1 VHHARDGVRPRRG
14 AGHGRIARRS
24 VGLKGSVVLVT
35 GGTRGVGKGIADA
48 FRDAGADVVV
58 CSRTATGDAVA
69 CDVRDAA
76 AVADLVRGVVDRHGR
91 LDVVVNNAGGSPFA
105 DAATMSPRLAE
116 RVVALNLL
124 APFYVAQ
131 AANAAMQEQ
140 PEGGAIVNIGSVAA
154 RRPAPGTSAYNAA
167 KAGLAVLTRSLALE
181 WAPKVRVNQVTPGLV
196 QTEADTYAEGVE
208 STIPMGRL
216 ATPADVA
223 AACLMLCS
231 PEARFITGA
240 DLYVDGGGEVPAF
253 LTVGEPDG

>member
-1 VHHARDGVRPRRG
+1 MASVHRAKK
-14 AGHGRIARRS
+14 HGIE
-24 VGLKGSVVLVT
+24 GY
-35 GGTRGVGKGIADA
+35 
-48 FRDAGADVVV
+48 
-58 CSRTATGDAVA
+58 
-69 CDVRDAA
+69 
-76 AVADLVRGVVDRHGR
+76 
-91 LDVVVNNAGGSPFA
+91 
-105 DAATMSPRLAE
+105 E

-131 AANAAMQEQ
+131 AANTVMQQ
-140 PEGGAIVNIGSVAA
+140 QDSGGAIVNIGSVAA

-196 QTEADTYAEGVE
+196 QTEADTYADGVE
-208 STIPMGRL
+208 RTIPMGRL
-216 ATPADVA
+216 ATPSDIA

-253 LTVGEPDG
+253 LTQDIKGASDG

>member
-1 VHHARDGVRPRRG
+1 
-14 AGHGRIARRS
+14 
-24 VGLKGSVVLVT
+24 
-35 GGTRGVGKGIADA
+35 
-48 FRDAGADVVV
+48 
-58 CSRTATGDAVA
+58 
-69 CDVRDAA
+69 VRDPA
-76 AVADLVRGVVDRHGR
+76 AVVALVSGVVERHGR

-116 RVVALNLL
+116 RVIALNLL

-131 AANAAMQEQ
+131 AANAVMQQQES
-140 PEGGAIVNIGSVAA
+140 GGSIVNIGSVAA

-208 STIPMGRL
+208 RSIPMGRL
-216 ATPADVA
+216 ATPADIA

-240 DLYVDGGGEVPAF
+240 DLYVDGGGEVPSF
-253 LTVGEPDG
+253 LTVGDSGG

>member
-1 VHHARDGVRPRRG
+1 V
-14 AGHGRIARRS
+14 
-24 VGLKGSVVLVT
+24 
-35 GGTRGVGKGIADA
+35 
-48 FRDAGADVVV
+48 
-58 CSRTATGDAVA
+58 
-69 CDVRDAA
+69 CDVRDPA
-76 AVADLVRGVVDRHGR
+76 AVAELVDGIVSSYGR
-91 LDVVVNNAGGSPFA
+91 LDVVVNNAGGSPYA

-131 AANAAMQEQ
+131 AANRVMQEQ

-181 WAPKVRVNQVTPGLV
+181 WAPKVRVNSVTPGLV
-196 QTEADTYAEGVE
+196 QTEADTYAAGLERTV
-208 STIPMGRL
+208 PMGRL
-216 ATPADVA
+216 ATPGDVA

-231 PEARFITGA
+231 PDARFITGA

-253 LTVGEPDG
+253 LAAGGGDG

>member
-1 VHHARDGVRPRRG
+1 M
-14 AGHGRIARRS
+14 
-24 VGLKGSVVLVT
+24 
-35 GGTRGVGKGIADA
+35 
-48 FRDAGADVVV
+48 V
-58 CSRTATGDAVA
+58 CSRKATGDALV
-69 CDVRDAA
+69 CDVRDPS
-76 AVADLVRGVVDRHGR
+76 AVDDLVRGIVERHGR
-91 LDVVVNNAGGSPFA
+91 LDVVINNAGGSPYA

-131 AANAAMQEQ
+131 AANAVMQQ
-140 PEGGAIVNIGSVAA
+140 QDEGGTIVNIGSVAA

-196 QTEADTYAEGVE
+196 RTEGDSYAAGVE
-208 STIPMGRL
+208 ATIPMGRL
-216 ATPADVA
+216 AQPSDIA
-223 AACLMLCS
+223 AACLMLCA

-253 LTVGEPDG
+253 MTVGDTGA

>member
-1 VHHARDGVRPRRG
+1 M
-14 AGHGRIARRS
+14 
-24 VGLKGSVVLVT
+24 
-35 GGTRGVGKGIADA
+35 
-48 FRDAGADVVV
+48 
-58 CSRTATGDAVA
+58 A
-69 CDVRDAA
+69 CDVRSAE
-76 AVADLVRGVVDRHGR
+76 AVADLVQGVVGAHGR
-91 LDVVVNNAGGSPFA
+91 LDVVVNNAGGSPYA

-131 AANAAMQEQ
+131 AANAVMQQQ
-140 PEGGAIVNIGSVAA
+140 PGGGCIVNIGSVAA

-196 QTEADTYAEGVE
+196 QTEADTYAAGVE
-208 STIPMGRL
+208 ASIPMGRL
-216 ATPADVA
+216 ASVGDIA

-231 PEARFITGA
+231 PDAGFITGA

-253 LTVGEPDG
+253 LLAQGESDG

>member
-1 VHHARDGVRPRRG
+1 
-14 AGHGRIARRS
+14 
-24 VGLKGSVVLVT
+24 
-35 GGTRGVGKGIADA
+35 
-48 FRDAGADVVV
+48 
-58 CSRTATGDAVA
+58 
-69 CDVRDAA
+69 VRDPE
-76 AVADLVRGVVDRHGR
+76 AVPAMIDGIVSSYGR
-91 LDVVVNNAGGSPFA
+91 LDVVVNNAGGSPYA

-131 AANAAMQEQ
+131 AANRFMQQQEH
-140 PEGGAIVNIGSVAA
+140 GGAIVNIGSVAA

-181 WAPKVRVNQVTPGLV
+181 WAPKVRVNSVTPGLV
-196 QTEADTYAEGVE
+196 QTEGDTYATGVE
-208 STIPMGRL
+208 RSIPMGRL
-216 ATPADVA
+216 ATPGDVA

-253 LTVGEPDG
+253 LSAGGGDG